1 MVDDNHMGQCCL
13 PWACTLRKEYGSG
26 FVDSGAIWEETD
38 MCHCFVH
45 HILCEATQFWGENLC
60 FRNDC
65 YASVLLVMTHK
76 TLPESEVRVL
86 HVQCW

>member
-1 MVDDNHMGQCCL
+1 
-13 PWACTLRKEYGSG
+13 
-26 FVDSGAIWEETD
+26 

-65 YASVLLVMTHK
+65 YASVLLVKRHK